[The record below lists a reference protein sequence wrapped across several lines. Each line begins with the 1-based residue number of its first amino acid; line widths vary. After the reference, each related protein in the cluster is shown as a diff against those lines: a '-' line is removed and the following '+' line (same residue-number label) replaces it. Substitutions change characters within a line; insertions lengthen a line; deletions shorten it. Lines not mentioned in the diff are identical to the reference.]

1 MQPAAAPP
9 GPPAPPASLPGM
21 RCSRLQRLSALGPGV
36 LLAGVVSLAAT
47 FAAQLSGGAPLVY
60 ALVLGVALHWAA
72 EDARAQPG
80 LAWAA
85 GPLLR
90 LGVGLLGVRLSVQH
104 VSALGVAPLL
114 LTAGAVVST
123 LVMGLIGARWLRL
136 PWQLGLLAGGANAIC
151 GASATLALATVLP
164 RHDPHLPRQTVVVAA
179 SATTLSTLAMLLY
192 PLVSRAMGLD
202 DLQTGIFLGGSI
214 QDVAQV
220 VAAGYAHSQRAG
232 DAAITLKLAR
242 VALLGP
248 LVALAAMGV
257 RTWQVRQASGI
268 APARVVWIPP
278 FVWLFFGLLA
288 LNSSGWVSPA
298 AQGSLTM
305 ASQACVIVAIAAL
318 GMRLS
323 VRELVRAGW
332 RPFVLLAGLA
342 LWIGVVMVLGVGQWV
357 PKG

>member
-1 MQPAAAPP
+1 
-9 GPPAPPASLPGM
+9 
-21 RCSRLQRLSALGPGV
+21 
-36 LLAGVVSLAAT
+36 
-47 FAAQLSGGAPLVY
+47 
-60 ALVLGVALHWAA
+60 
-72 EDARAQPG
+72 
-80 LAWAA
+80 
-85 GPLLR
+85 
-90 LGVGLLGVRLSVQH
+90 
-104 VSALGVAPLL
+104 
-114 LTAGAVVST
+114 
-123 LVMGLIGARWLRL
+123 
-136 PWQLGLLAGGANAIC
+136 
-151 GASATLALATVLP
+151 
-164 RHDPHLPRQTVVVAA
+164 
-179 SATTLSTLAMLLY
+179 
-192 PLVSRAMGLD
+192 
-202 DLQTGIFLGGSI
+202 
-214 QDVAQV
+214 
-220 VAAGYAHSQRAG
+220 
-232 DAAITLKLAR
+232 
-242 VALLGP
+242 
-248 LVALAAMGV
+248 MGV